1 MKKIYFLIAFASLA
15 VFLITGCADKKV
27 EPEPEPP
34 PKKEEPPKPDPPKP
48 DPPKVEPPKV
58 EPEPEPDPPKPD
70 PPKPEPEPKPEPPK
84 PDPPKPEPEPK
95 PDPPKPEPEPVVE
108 EPKPV
113 EVEETVEVQKSAEVQ
128 KAVEEKEAEV
138 VIAQQQEEVVKE
150 EAQIAVEQDAE
161 KSVEAPK
168 AVTIISA
175 PPEESDEAI
184 YDLEMVYFAYDK
196 SIITT
201 AFGEALQKNYE
212 WIAENPDVQIQL
224 EGHCD
229 ERGTNEYNL
238 ALGERRAKAVFD
250 YLISL
255 GASPSQFSLVSF
267 GEERPADQG
276 SNEVAWRK
284 NRRVEFTRL

>member
-1 MKKIYFLIAFASLA
+1 MKKLYRLIFVITIAFVLA
-15 VFLITGCADKKV
+15 GC
-27 EPEPEPP
+27 
-34 PKKEEPPKPDPPKP
+34 PDPPPPEEPTKPVEPAPP
-48 DPPKVEPPKV
+48 DPPP
-58 EPEPEPDPPKPD
+58 PDPPPPD
-70 PPKPEPEPKPEPPK
+70 PPAPP
-84 PDPPKPEPEPK
+84 
-95 PDPPKPEPEPVVE
+95 PEPVVE

-113 EVEETVEVQKSAEVQ
+113 EVEVEETVEVQKPAEVQ
-128 KAVEEKEAEV
+128 KAVEEKEAAV
-138 VIAQQQEEVVKE
+138 VIAQQQEEVAKE
-150 EAQIAVEQDAE
+150 ETQIAVEQDAE

-201 AFGEALQKNYE
+201 AFGEALQRNYE

-267 GEERPADQG
+267 GEERPADHG

>member
-1 MKKIYFLIAFASLA
+1 MKKLYRLIFVITIAFVLA
-15 VFLITGCADKKV
+15 GCPDPPPPEEPTKPV
-27 EPEPEPP
+27 EPAPPDPPPEPP
-34 PKKEEPPKPDPPKP
+34 PPDPPPP
-48 DPPKVEPPKV
+48 DPPAPP
-58 EPEPEPDPPKPD
+58 PPDPPA
-70 PPKPEPEPKPEPPK
+70 PP
-84 PDPPKPEPEPK
+84 
-95 PDPPKPEPEPVVE
+95 PEPVVE

-113 EVEETVEVQKSAEVQ
+113 EVEVEETVEVQKPAEVQ
-128 KAVEEKEAEV
+128 KAVEEKEAAV
-138 VIAQQQEEVVKE
+138 VIAQQQEEVAKE
-150 EAQIAVEQDAE
+150 ETQIAVEQDAE

-201 AFGEALQKNYE
+201 AFGEALQRNYE

>member
-1 MKKIYFLIAFASLA
+1 MKNIYFLIILASMVALFSA
-15 VFLITGCADKKV
+15 GCGDKKV
-27 EPEPEPP
+27 DPAPV
-34 PKKEEPPKPDPPKP
+34 EETKA
-48 DPPKVEPPKV
+48 E
-58 EPEPEPDPPKPD
+58 
-70 PPKPEPEPKPEPPK
+70 
-84 PDPPKPEPEPK
+84 EPK

-138 VIAQQQEEVVKE
+138 VIAQQQEVEKE
-150 EAQIAVEQDAE
+150 ETQIAVEQDAE

-175 PPEESDEAI
+175 PAEEPDEAI

-267 GEERPADQG
+267 GEERPADHG

>member
-1 MKKIYFLIAFASLA
+1 MKKLYRLIFVITIAFVLA
-15 VFLITGCADKKV
+15 GC
-27 EPEPEPP
+27 
-34 PKKEEPPKPDPPKP
+34 PDPPPPEEPTKPVEPAPP
-48 DPPKVEPPKV
+48 DPPP
-58 EPEPEPDPPKPD
+58 PDPPPPD
-70 PPKPEPEPKPEPPK
+70 PPAPPP
-84 PDPPKPEPEPK
+84 PDPPP
-95 PDPPKPEPEPVVE
+95 PDPPAPPPPDPPAPPPEPVVE

-113 EVEETVEVQKSAEVQ
+113 EVEVEETVEVQKPAEVQ
-128 KAVEEKEAEV
+128 KAVEEKEAAV

-150 EAQIAVEQDAE
+150 ETQIAVEQDAE

-175 PPEESDEAI
+175 PPEEPDEAI

>member
-1 MKKIYFLIAFASLA
+1 MKNLLRLIFI
-15 VFLITGCADKKV
+15 ITMGILLTGGNCGEQPDPA
-27 EPEPEPP
+27 PP
-34 PKKEEPPKPDPPKP
+34 EEPPA
-48 DPPKVEPPKV
+48 E
-58 EPEPEPDPPKPD
+58 
-70 PPKPEPEPKPEPPK
+70 
-84 PDPPKPEPEPK
+84 EPK

-138 VIAQQQEEVVKE
+138 VIAQQQEEEVVKE

-161 KSVEAPK
+161 KSVEPPK

-175 PPEESDEAI
+175 PAEEPDETI
-184 YDLEMVYFAYDK
+184 FDLELVYFAYDK

-201 AFGEALQKNYE
+201 AFGEALQRNYE

-267 GEERPADQG
+267 GEERPADGG

>member
-1 MKKIYFLIAFASLA
+1 MKKLYRLIFVITIAFVLA
-15 VFLITGCADKKV
+15 GC
-27 EPEPEPP
+27 
-34 PKKEEPPKPDPPKP
+34 PDPPPPEEPTKPVEPAPP
-48 DPPKVEPPKV
+48 DPPP
-58 EPEPEPDPPKPD
+58 PDPPPPD
-70 PPKPEPEPKPEPPK
+70 PPAPPP
-84 PDPPKPEPEPK
+84 PDPPP
-95 PDPPKPEPEPVVE
+95 PDPPAPPPPDPPPPDPPAPPPPDPPAPPPEPVVE

-113 EVEETVEVQKSAEVQ
+113 EVEVEETVEVQKPAEVQ

-138 VIAQQQEEVVKE
+138 VIAQQQEVEKE
-150 EAQIAVEQDAE
+150 EIQIAVEQDAE

-175 PPEESDEAI
+175 PPEEPDEAI
-184 YDLEMVYFAYDK
+184 YDLELVYFAYDK

-201 AFGEALQKNYE
+201 AFGEALQRNYE

-267 GEERPADQG
+267 GEERPAEQG
-276 SNEVAWRK
+276 SNEVAWGK
-284 NRRVEFTRL
+284 NRRVEFIRL

>member
-1 MKKIYFLIAFASLA
+1 MKKIYFLIALASLA
-15 VFLITGCADKKV
+15 VFLITGCGDKKV
-27 EPEPEPP
+27 EPVV
-34 PKKEEPPKPDPPKP
+34 EEPKA
-48 DPPKVEPPKV
+48 EEPKV
-58 EPEPEPDPPKPD
+58 EPEPEPEPEPKPA
-70 PPKPEPEPKPEPPK
+70 PKPEPKPEPP
-84 PDPPKPEPEPK
+84 PDPPAPPP
-95 PDPPKPEPEPVVE
+95 PDPPPPDPPPPDPPAPPPDPPAPPPEPVVE

-113 EVEETVEVQKSAEVQ
+113 EVEVEETVEVQKPAEVQ

-138 VIAQQQEEVVKE
+138 VIAQQQEVEKE
-150 EAQIAVEQDAE
+150 EIQIAVEQDAE

>member
-1 MKKIYFLIAFASLA
+1 MKKLYRLIFVITIAFVLA
-15 VFLITGCADKKV
+15 GC
-27 EPEPEPP
+27 
-34 PKKEEPPKPDPPKP
+34 PDPPPPEEPTKPVEPAPP
-48 DPPKVEPPKV
+48 DPPP
-58 EPEPEPDPPKPD
+58 PDPPPPD
-70 PPKPEPEPKPEPPK
+70 PPAPPP
-84 PDPPKPEPEPK
+84 PDPPAPPP
-95 PDPPKPEPEPVVE
+95 PDPPPPDPPAPPPPDPPAPPPEPVVE

-113 EVEETVEVQKSAEVQ
+113 EVEVEETVEVQKPAEVQ

-138 VIAQQQEEVVKE
+138 VIAQQQEVEKE
-150 EAQIAVEQDAE
+150 EIQIAVEQDAE

-276 SNEVAWRK
+276 SNEVAWGK

>member
-1 MKKIYFLIAFASLA
+1 MKKLYRLIFVITIAFVLA
-15 VFLITGCADKKV
+15 GC
-27 EPEPEPP
+27 
-34 PKKEEPPKPDPPKP
+34 PDPPPPEEPTKPVEPAPP
-48 DPPKVEPPKV
+48 DPPP
-58 EPEPEPDPPKPD
+58 PDPPPPD
-70 PPKPEPEPKPEPPK
+70 PPAPPP
-84 PDPPKPEPEPK
+84 PDPPP
-95 PDPPKPEPEPVVE
+95 PDPPAPPPPDPPPPDPPAPPPPDPPAPPPEPVVE

-113 EVEETVEVQKSAEVQ
+113 EVEVEETVEVQKPAEVQ

-138 VIAQQQEEVVKE
+138 VIAQQQEVEKE
-150 EAQIAVEQDAE
+150 EIQIAVEQDAE

-175 PPEESDEAI
+175 PPEEPDEAI
-184 YDLEMVYFAYDK
+184 YDLELVYFAYDK

-201 AFGEALQKNYE
+201 AFGEALQRNYE

>member
-1 MKKIYFLIAFASLA
+1 MKKLYRLIFVITIAFVLA
-15 VFLITGCADKKV
+15 GC
-27 EPEPEPP
+27 
-34 PKKEEPPKPDPPKP
+34 PDPPPPEEPTKPVEPAPP
-48 DPPKVEPPKV
+48 DPPP
-58 EPEPEPDPPKPD
+58 PDPPPPD
-70 PPKPEPEPKPEPPK
+70 PPAPPP
-84 PDPPKPEPEPK
+84 PDPPP
-95 PDPPKPEPEPVVE
+95 PDPPAPPPPDPPPPDPPAPPPPDPPAPPPPDPPPPEPVVE

-113 EVEETVEVQKSAEVQ
+113 EVEVEETVEVQKPAEVQ

-138 VIAQQQEEVVKE
+138 VIAQQQEVEKE
-150 EAQIAVEQDAE
+150 EIQIAVEQDAE

-175 PPEESDEAI
+175 PPEEPDEAI
-184 YDLEMVYFAYDK
+184 YDLELVYFAYDK

-201 AFGEALQKNYE
+201 AFGEALQRNYE

-267 GEERPADQG
+267 GEERPAEQG
-276 SNEVAWRK
+276 SNEVAWGK
-284 NRRVEFTRL
+284 NRRVEFIRL

>member
-1 MKKIYFLIAFASLA
+1 MKKLYRLIFVITIAFVLA
-15 VFLITGCADKKV
+15 GC
-27 EPEPEPP
+27 
-34 PKKEEPPKPDPPKP
+34 PDPPPPEEPTKPVEPAPP
-48 DPPKVEPPKV
+48 DPPP
-58 EPEPEPDPPKPD
+58 PDPPPPD
-70 PPKPEPEPKPEPPK
+70 PPAPPP
-84 PDPPKPEPEPK
+84 PDPPAPPP
-95 PDPPKPEPEPVVE
+95 PDPPAPPPPDPPPPDPPAPPPPDPPAPPPEPVVE

-113 EVEETVEVQKSAEVQ
+113 EVEVEETVEVQKPAEVQ
-128 KAVEEKEAEV
+128 KAVEEKEAAV
-138 VIAQQQEEVVKE
+138 VIAQQQEEVAKE
-150 EAQIAVEQDAE
+150 ETQIAVEQDAE

>member
-1 MKKIYFLIAFASLA
+1 MKKLYRLIFVITIAFVLA
-15 VFLITGCADKKV
+15 GC
-27 EPEPEPP
+27 
-34 PKKEEPPKPDPPKP
+34 PDPPPPEEPTKPVEPAPP
-48 DPPKVEPPKV
+48 DPPP
-58 EPEPEPDPPKPD
+58 PDPPPPD
-70 PPKPEPEPKPEPPK
+70 PPAPPP
-84 PDPPKPEPEPK
+84 PDPPP
-95 PDPPKPEPEPVVE
+95 PDPPAPPPPDPPAPPPEPVVE

-113 EVEETVEVQKSAEVQ
+113 EVEVEETVEVQKPAEVQ

-138 VIAQQQEEVVKE
+138 VIAQQQEVEKE
-150 EAQIAVEQDAE
+150 EIQIAVEQDAE

-201 AFGEALQKNYE
+201 AFGEALQRNYE

>member
-1 MKKIYFLIAFASLA
+1 MKKLYRLIFVITIAFVLA
-15 VFLITGCADKKV
+15 GC
-27 EPEPEPP
+27 
-34 PKKEEPPKPDPPKP
+34 PDPPPPEEPTKPVEPAPP
-48 DPPKVEPPKV
+48 DPPP
-58 EPEPEPDPPKPD
+58 PDPPPPD
-70 PPKPEPEPKPEPPK
+70 PPAPPP
-84 PDPPKPEPEPK
+84 PDPPP
-95 PDPPKPEPEPVVE
+95 PDPPAPPPPDPPAPPPPDPPAPPPEPVVE

-113 EVEETVEVQKSAEVQ
+113 EVEVEETVEVQKPAEVQ

-138 VIAQQQEEVVKE
+138 VIAQQQEVEKE
-150 EAQIAVEQDAE
+150 EIQIAVEQDAE

-175 PPEESDEAI
+175 PPEEPDEAI
-184 YDLEMVYFAYDK
+184 YDLELVYFAYDK

-201 AFGEALQKNYE
+201 AFGEALQRNYE

-267 GEERPADQG
+267 GEERPAEQG
-276 SNEVAWRK
+276 SNEVAWGK
-284 NRRVEFTRL
+284 NRRVEFIRL

>member
-1 MKKIYFLIAFASLA
+1 MKNLNLMIFLVIMAFVLA
-15 VFLITGCADKKV
+15 GCPKDPV
-27 EPEPEPP
+27 PDPPPPPP
-34 PKKEEPPKPDPPKP
+34 PKEDPPPPPK
-48 DPPKVEPPKV
+48 
-58 EPEPEPDPPKPD
+58 EPDPAPPKEPDPAPPKEPDPKPVEV
-70 PPKPEPEPKPEPPK
+70 PKA
-84 PDPPKPEPEPK
+84 
-95 PDPPKPEPEPVVE
+95 
-108 EPKPV
+108 V
-113 EVEETVEVQKSAEVQ
+113 EVEETVEVQKPAEVQ
-128 KAVEEKEAEV
+128 KAVEEKEAAV

-175 PPEESDEAI
+175 PPEESDAAI

>member
-1 MKKIYFLIAFASLA
+1 MKNLLRLIFI
-15 VFLITGCADKKV
+15 ITMGILLTGGNCGKQPDPAPTE
-27 EPEPEPP
+27 EPPAEEPP
-34 PKKEEPPKPDPPKP
+34 PPPK
-48 DPPKVEPPKV
+48 
-58 EPEPEPDPPKPD
+58 EPES
-70 PPKPEPEPKPEPPK
+70 
-84 PDPPKPEPEPK
+84 
-95 PDPPKPEPEPVVE
+95 
-108 EPKPV
+108 KPV

-238 ALGERRAKAVFD
+238 ALGERRAKAVLD

>member
-1 MKKIYFLIAFASLA
+1 M
-15 VFLITGCADKKV
+15 
-27 EPEPEPP
+27 
-34 PKKEEPPKPDPPKP
+34 PKA
-48 DPPKVEPPKV
+48 
-58 EPEPEPDPPKPD
+58 
-70 PPKPEPEPKPEPPK
+70 
-84 PDPPKPEPEPK
+84 
-95 PDPPKPEPEPVVE
+95 
-108 EPKPV
+108 V
-113 EVEETVEVQKSAEVQ
+113 EVEETVEVQKPAEVQ

-138 VIAQQQEEVVKE
+138 IIAQQQEEVVKE

-175 PPEESDEAI
+175 PPEESDVAI

>member
-1 MKKIYFLIAFASLA
+1 MKKIYFLIILASMVALFSA
-15 VFLITGCADKKV
+15 GCGK
-27 EPEPEPP
+27 
-34 PKKEEPPKPDPPKP
+34 
-48 DPPKVEPPKV
+48 
-58 EPEPEPDPPKPD
+58 EPDPA
-70 PPKPEPEPKPEPPK
+70 PPEEPKAE
-84 PDPPKPEPEPK
+84 EPK

-113 EVEETVEVQKSAEVQ
+113 EVEETVEVQKPAEVQ

-138 VIAQQQEEVVKE
+138 VIAQQQEVEKE
-150 EAQIAVEQDAE
+150 EIQIAVEQDAE

-175 PPEESDEAI
+175 PPEEPDEAI

-267 GEERPADQG
+267 GEERPAEQG
-276 SNEVAWRK
+276 SNEVAWGK
-284 NRRVEFTRL
+284 NRRVEFIRL

>member
-1 MKKIYFLIAFASLA
+1 M
-15 VFLITGCADKKV
+15 
-27 EPEPEPP
+27 EP
-34 PKKEEPPKPDPPKP
+34 
-48 DPPKVEPPKV
+48 
-58 EPEPEPDPPKPD
+58 
-70 PPKPEPEPKPEPPK
+70 
-84 PDPPKPEPEPK
+84 
-95 PDPPKPEPEPVVE
+95 
-108 EPKPV
+108 
-113 EVEETVEVQKSAEVQ
+113 EETVPVQKPAEVQ
-128 KAVEEKEAEV
+128 KAVEEKEAAV
-138 VIAQQQEEVVKE
+138 VIAQQQEEVAKE
-150 EAQIAVEQDAE
+150 ETQIAVEQDAE

-201 AFGEALQKNYE
+201 AFGEALQRNYE

-267 GEERPADQG
+267 GEERPAEQG